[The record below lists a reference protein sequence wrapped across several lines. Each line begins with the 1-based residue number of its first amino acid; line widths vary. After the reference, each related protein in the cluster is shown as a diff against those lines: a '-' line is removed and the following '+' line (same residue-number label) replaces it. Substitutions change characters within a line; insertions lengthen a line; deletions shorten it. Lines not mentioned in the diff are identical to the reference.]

1 MYEENGNISKETWKP
16 KNKSKRNSRTKS
28 IITEIK
34 IY

>member
-1 MYEENGNISKETWKP
+1 MKEMEISVKRKP
-16 KNKSKRNSRTKS
+16 KNKSKRNSRAKS

>member
-1 MYEENGNISKETWKP
+1 MEISVKK
-16 KNKSKRNSRTKS
+16 KLKINQKSNSRAKS